1 MTDDGQAAED
11 RRAGERYA
19 THRGGEH
26 RSGEHRVGEGPDGG
40 RPGGQ
45 HRGEERHDE
54 ERDRAGDPSHNSGG
68 SASHPSRPA
77 FSRVRPHP
85 TDDGVVGTYVHSYDR
100 PRQQYQPQ
108 VPAMR
113 PAQDPPA
120 GYSSGYSATPIYDAL
135 YSEYLRSFRTL
146 PGDRSGEENLGFT
159 AFGTGM
165 HGSSSGRQA
174 PFSSTW
180 QSGSHYSGGRAQAAL
195 PPAPRRGL

>member
-1 MTDDGQAAED
+1 MTG
-11 RRAGERYA
+11 
-19 THRGGEH
+19 HRGGEH

-45 HRGEERHDE
+45 HRGEEHRDE
-54 ERDRAGDPSHNSGG
+54 ERDHAGDPARTSAG
-68 SASHPSRPA
+68 SVPHPSRPA

-120 GYSSGYSATPIYDAL
+120 GYSSAASATPIYDAL

-174 PFSSTW
+174 PFSGSW
-180 QSGSHYSGGRAQAAL
+180 QSTHYAPGRAQAAL

>member
-1 MTDDGQAAED
+1 
-11 RRAGERYA
+11 
-19 THRGGEH
+19 
-26 RSGEHRVGEGPDGG
+26 
-40 RPGGQ
+40 
-45 HRGEERHDE
+45 
-54 ERDRAGDPSHNSGG
+54 
-68 SASHPSRPA
+68 
-77 FSRVRPHP
+77 
-85 TDDGVVGTYVHSYDR
+85 
-100 PRQQYQPQ
+100 
-108 VPAMR
+108 MR

-180 QSGSHYSGGRAQAAL
+180 QSGSHYSGERGRH
-195 PPAPRRGL
+195 PRRGEREEGPRRARLTRHLLPCRR